1 VSLGKLKCGGWG
13 HTASS
18 SAIALLLVG
27 RRAEMTQSA
36 GRGKGAGIS
45 FQILRTYEGG
55 DTSYNNISLCVRW
68 SWVIDFAEPTLA
80 LE

>member
-1 VSLGKLKCGGWG
+1 MRGVGSHSLKLRNRSAARWKKSGKDTKCGK
-13 HTASS
+13 
-18 SAIALLLVG
+18 
-27 RRAEMTQSA
+27 
-36 GRGKGAGIS
+36 GKGAGIS

-55 DTSYNNISLCVRW
+55 DASYNNISLCVRW